1 MKYLLLLYFFV
12 YIYFVISNFLNVR
25 KIRKLINVLNDYLN
39 SANIGNYYPNELI
52 KKDNYQHC
60 LNEVLFYYPAI
71 VKFKNSFERLEYG
84 VPDKQNYI
92 AAFHIY
98 NELLMEGNFITHK
111 FIDSLNP
118 VYALKKMFKFPSSLI
133 SWIGFKPSVMFS
145 KLLNIFC
152 WLLTY
157 ILNMYSHEIKL
168 LISNLIHK

>member
-1 MKYLLLLYFFV
+1 MKFLILFYLLIYV
-12 YIYFVISNFLNVR
+12 YFVAKNIFLLC
-25 KIRKLINVLNDYLN
+25 KIRKAITVLNNYLN
-39 SANIGNYYPNELI
+39 SAIMPKSYYDEII
-52 KKDNYQHC
+52 KKDNYQQC
-60 LNEVLFYYPAI
+60 LNEVLFYYPDI
-71 VKFKNSFERLEYG
+71 VKFQNSFERLEYG

-92 AAFHIY
+92 AAYQIY

-118 VYALKKMFKFPSSLI
+118 VYALKKMFKIPSSLI
-133 SWIGFKPSVMFS
+133 SWIGFKPSTMFS

-168 LISNLIHK
+168 LISTLIHK

>member
-1 MKYLLLLYFFV
+1 MKYLLLFYLFV

-25 KIRKLINVLNDYLN
+25 KIRKLINVLSDYLN
-39 SANIGNYYPNELI
+39 SASIKSHYQSGII
-52 KKDNYQHC
+52 KKDNYQQC
-60 LNEVLFYYPAI
+60 LNEVLFYYPDI

-92 AAFHIY
+92 AAYQIY

-133 SWIGFKPSVMFS
+133 SWIGFKPSTMFS

-157 ILNMYSHEIKL
+157 ILNMYSYEIKL
-168 LISNLIHK
+168 LISTLIHK